1 MLIRTA
7 TAIAFVATA
16 MPCYAA
22 ETQAER
28 RACTNDATIHCA
40 DEIPDRERVYQCLIQ
55 NVAVLSPACKKIIS
69 DSIAP
74 APAPAPASRRPRGR

>member
-1 MLIRTA
+1 
-7 TAIAFVATA
+7 
-16 MPCYAA
+16 MPCLAA

-28 RACTNDATIHCA
+28 QACFNDAQTHCA

-74 APAPAPASRRPRGR
+74 APAATPPRRPRGR

>member
-1 MLIRTA
+1 MLTRTA
-7 TAIAFVATA
+7 FAIALMASA
-16 MPCYAA
+16 MPSYAA

-28 RACTNDATIHCA
+28 QACTNDATIHCA
-40 DEIPDRERVYQCLIQ
+40 DEIPDRERVYACLVQ

-74 APAPAPASRRPRGR
+74 PPRRPRGR

>member
-1 MLIRTA
+1 MLTRTA
-7 TAIAFVATA
+7 FAIALVASA

-28 RACTNDATIHCA
+28 QACTNDATIHCA
-40 DEIPDRERVYQCLIQ
+40 DEIPDRERVYACLIQ

-74 APAPAPASRRPRGR
+74 APPPRRPRGR

>member
-7 TAIAFVATA
+7 TAIAFVASA

-28 RACTNDATIHCA
+28 QACTNDATIHCA
-40 DEIPDRERVYQCLIQ
+40 DEIPDRERVYACLVDK
-55 NVAVLSPACKKIIS
+55 VAQLSAPCKKIIT
-69 DSIAP
+69 DSLAFP
-74 APAPAPASRRPRGR
+74 QQQPRRRR

>member
-1 MLIRTA
+1 MLSRTVF
-7 TAIAFVATA
+7 AIALMTA

-28 RACTNDATIHCA
+28 QACFNDAQTHCA
-40 DEIPDRERVYQCLIQ
+40 DEIPDRERVYACLVQ

-74 APAPAPASRRPRGR
+74 LPRRPRGR